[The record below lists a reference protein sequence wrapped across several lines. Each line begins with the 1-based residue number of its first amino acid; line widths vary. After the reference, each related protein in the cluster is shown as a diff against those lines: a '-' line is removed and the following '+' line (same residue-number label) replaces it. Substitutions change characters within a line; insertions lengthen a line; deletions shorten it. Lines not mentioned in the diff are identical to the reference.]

1 MKTDSLS
8 ASSADSARENSAEA
22 LGKGKIPRLV
32 AGFALSALAG
42 LALNSLYS
50 LIDALFVS
58 RGVGDAAMGGVSA
71 VFPFVLLQ
79 SAVST
84 AIGGGAAT
92 LVSLRL
98 GEGKRREAGE
108 ITVTAMATFYACAL
122 LVTAMGFAFTEPLL
136 DLFGAVGDIRPH
148 ARTYFRIILAGN
160 VLSTGFSSIIRAEGK
175 VGYAALIWVIPVT
188 VNIILDA
195 VFIFALGWGVAGSAA
210 ATLACQFTSVIM
222 SIVFFARFSSQTLKN
237 ARPRLAKVADIL
249 SVGVPSLVQMG
260 SLSLLFT
267 LANYQIS
274 KIDGALGVTAFGY
287 VGKLATYA
295 AVPFTALGF
304 ALTPIVGYNYG
315 AGNECRV
322 KQTVR

>member
-108 ITVTAMATFYACAL
+108 ITVTAML
-122 LVTAMGFAFTEPLL
+122 AF
-136 DLFGAVGDIRPH
+136 
-148 ARTYFRIILAGN
+148 
-160 VLSTGFSSIIRAEGK
+160 
-175 VGYAALIWVIPVT
+175 
-188 VNIILDA
+188 
-195 VFIFALGWGVAGSAA
+195 
-210 ATLACQFTSVIM
+210 
-222 SIVFFARFSSQTLKN
+222 
-237 ARPRLAKVADIL
+237 
-249 SVGVPSLVQMG
+249 
-260 SLSLLFT
+260 
-267 LANYQIS
+267 
-274 KIDGALGVTAFGY
+274 
-287 VGKLATYA
+287 
-295 AVPFTALGF
+295 
-304 ALTPIVGYNYG
+304 
-315 AGNECRV
+315 
-322 KQTVR
+322 